1 LSHQGSRFS
10 RSIVIVFAA
19 LFLNIPATAQAV
31 SPQLFGGLQWRLIG
45 PFRGGRAAAV
55 TGVPGDG
62 VTFYFGSV
70 DGGVWKTIDAGV
82 TWKPV
87 FDGQPIASIGALE
100 VAPSDPNVLYAGT
113 GESDIRSALSSGDGV
128 YKSSDG
134 GQTWKNVGL
143 HDSRQISRIVI
154 DPRNPDVVYV
164 GALGHAYGPNDERG
178 VFKSTDGGNT
188 WKRVLDEGPSI
199 GVSDLAIAASAPNIL
214 FAGTW
219 NTHRPPWSTYAPL
232 PGPGGGI
239 YRSIDRGATWTQ
251 LSGNGLPDGDWGR
264 VGVASAPDGERV
276 YALIDAGKKSGLY
289 RSDDGGNVWTLEN
302 GDSRLTSRGWYFMG
316 ITVDPNHPD
325 VIYMPNIALYRSED
339 GGKTISIVR
348 GAPGGDDYHQL
359 WVDPKNSSHLIIGT
373 DQGTTVSL
381 NRGQTWSSWY
391 NQPTAQLY
399 HVTTD
404 NQFPYH
410 VYGAQQDTGSIAV
423 PNRTDHGQIT
433 GRDWFMVGGGE
444 SGWLAPDP
452 NDPNIL
458 YASGVYGS
466 VARWDRRTSLS
477 QDITPW
483 PMPNFG
489 SEINERK
496 YRAPWTPM
504 LVLSP
509 VEENALYLG
518 TQYVMKTT
526 DGGLHWKQISPDLT
540 GAIDNAATVKSV
552 TPTTTQNAKERGY
565 GVVFSIAPSPIHADE
580 IWAGSDTGLLHLTR
594 DGGKSWQDVTPNG
607 LSDWSKIAMIAA
619 SRFDPAAAYAAVD
632 RHRLDDQKPYVYRT
646 RDYGKTWQ
654 PITTGIG
661 AHSFVNA
668 IREDTQNQGLLFAG
682 TELGIYVSF
691 DDGDDWQPLQLNLPV
706 TSVRDVTIHGDDLV
720 IASYG
725 RSFWILDDITPLR
738 QINQQTKTA
747 TVLLYKPAT
756 AIRID
761 NDVFLGSPLPPEE
774 PAANNPPDGAIVDY
788 YLPSA
793 AKEVQLEILD
803 GSGKLVRRF
812 RSGPRKEEKRPPLS
826 IAERWLPKPVVLE
839 NAAGAH
845 RFVWDLRWS
854 SSGGSEEIEEDEGP
868 GAPHGP
874 RVVPGTYQVK
884 LTVDSNTS
892 AQPLQIEMDP
902 RAQITAAEL
911 NEQLQ
916 LGLEIFDDVRRTR
929 MVLAELESV
938 KKRLGE
944 VKPQLT
950 GNSPE
955 LLAQIASL
963 EAAITKI
970 QKGGKPLPGAI
981 TGLELAG
988 TGLSAALR
996 VVETSDRKLPSQ
1008 AIELYRQAD
1017 QAARTGIAAWTEV
1030 KNTELPKLN
1039 QALQQA
1045 GAATIQISEIEQDVE
1060 YWMSE

>member
-1 LSHQGSRFS
+1 
-10 RSIVIVFAA
+10 
-19 LFLNIPATAQAV
+19 
-31 SPQLFGGLQWRLIG
+31 
-45 PFRGGRAAAV
+45 
-55 TGVPGDG
+55 
-62 VTFYFGSV
+62 
-70 DGGVWKTIDAGV
+70 
-82 TWKPV
+82 
-87 FDGQPIASIGALE
+87 
-100 VAPSDPNVLYAGT
+100 
-113 GESDIRSALSSGDGV
+113 
-128 YKSSDG
+128 
-134 GQTWKNVGL
+134 
-143 HDSRQISRIVI
+143 
-154 DPRNPDVVYV
+154 
-164 GALGHAYGPNDERG
+164 
-178 VFKSTDGGNT
+178 
-188 WKRVLDEGPSI
+188 
-199 GVSDLAIAASAPNIL
+199 
-214 FAGTW
+214 
-219 NTHRPPWSTYAPL
+219 
-232 PGPGGGI
+232 
-239 YRSIDRGATWTQ
+239 
-251 LSGNGLPDGDWGR
+251 
-264 VGVASAPDGERV
+264 
-276 YALIDAGKKSGLY
+276 
-289 RSDDGGNVWTLEN
+289 
-302 GDSRLTSRGWYFMG
+302 
-316 ITVDPNHPD
+316 
-325 VIYMPNIALYRSED
+325 
-339 GGKTISIVR
+339 
-348 GAPGGDDYHQL
+348 
-359 WVDPKNSSHLIIGT
+359 
-373 DQGTTVSL
+373 
-381 NRGQTWSSWY
+381 
-391 NQPTAQLY
+391 
-399 HVTTD
+399 
-404 NQFPYH
+404 
-410 VYGAQQDTGSIAV
+410 
-423 PNRTDHGQIT
+423 
-433 GRDWFMVGGGE
+433 
-444 SGWLAPDP
+444 
-452 NDPNIL
+452 
-458 YASGVYGS
+458 
-466 VARWDRRTSLS
+466 
-477 QDITPW
+477 
-483 PMPNFG
+483 
-489 SEINERK
+489 
-496 YRAPWTPM
+496 M